1 MHESMSAR
9 TFLQLQARA
18 AGPDIL
24 VGSWVGKKTGFFLE
38 KTQPDWVFQGFFFLF
53 FGFIFFLISGCYW
66 IFFGILDF
74 N

>member
-24 VGSWVGKKTGFFLE
+24 VGSWVGKKPCFFLE
-38 KTQPDWVFQGFFFLF
+38 KTQPDWVFFGGGEISFMFEFFLDYIGFFR
-53 FGFIFFLISGCYW
+53 
-66 IFFGILDF
+66 DF
-74 N
+74 WF